1 MTANQIGLEMPQ
13 KELNLKI
20 GSEKNSFPVIVINDS
35 NQFAS
40 FQIDIIPSGIDAQD
54 VNYEWFT
61 VSPDVSVKIPPGDLV
76 EFVVSIIETPIS
88 GFTGIMNITVRVF
101 SIELREEN
109 RAVMRIILEEGAG
122 RSHLD
127 LDAPFYKIQAP
138 PLEDIE
144 IPILIGNPSKQNTNV
159 TLTCLDLPDSW
170 LPKGNIQQFPLKPG
184 AKFKITF
191 LCRPPFDHEAIS
203 QLYNFTIAVSHTN
216 GSPSESQC
224 TLEVLPKGSLEFL
237 CSPKKQTIPANR
249 TWTSWWKFWES
260 SPAIFTLIADNAS
273 NLPQKID
280 FEIENVQTSDYSD
293 FSFEISPNDA
303 TVEPFS
309 KTELILEINKSRSWF
324 AKVQKLYLFVKANW
338 QDPRVNTV
346 DEIQAVEVV
355 IKPVIPIILVVLLTL
370 LMLIPTWWLS
380 WLNPNNPF
388 PPHKGAVTSVQFD
401 GTGTYGISSSNDRTM
416 RKWDV
421 DGFHLPW
428 VNQDLGSIGEA
439 QKAIRVVRF
448 RPVNNDLVAAGLEN
462 GEIQIWDAHN
472 ISKSPLATFSNQSDD
487 RVFDLAYTLDSR
499 TLFSGHGSGT
509 VLRWDLQNLF
519 TNPPTQPSQIKKFDF
534 AVTSIALVGKDDS
547 TLAIA
552 GRYNQLVLWNWVKDT
567 VKVIPY
573 PKLGKQ
579 EEKGGQDDYIQSLSA
594 TDRKRSLL
602 ATGDNQG
609 YMSVWDLK
617 TCLQSN
623 RPCEMLDGWESAHH
637 GKPVRSVAFS
647 DEGCY
652 LASGGD
658 DKEVKLWMLTGNGK
672 RVSSFINGKTLEV
685 RPSNV
690 TAVDIHLTNKDVLTM
705 IGTAIGRVVGQQSER
720 LFNLGCDVNQ

>member
-1 MTANQIGLEMPQ
+1 MSANQIGLEMPQ
-13 KELNLKI
+13 KELNFKI
-20 GSEKNSFPVIVINDS
+20 GSDKNSFPVVVINDS

-40 FQIDIIPSGIDAQD
+40 FQIDIAAAGADTQTVD
-54 VNYEWFT
+54 YEWFT

-76 EFVVSIIETPIS
+76 EFVVSIIETPIP
-88 GFTGIMNITVRVF
+88 GFTGIMNITVKAF

-109 RAVMRIILEEGAG
+109 RAVMRIILAEGAG
-122 RSHLD
+122 RSNLD
-127 LDAPFYKIQAP
+127 LEAPFYKILAT
-138 PLEDIE
+138 PLEDTE
-144 IPILIGNPSKQNTNV
+144 IPILIGNSSKQNTNV
-159 TLTCLDLPDSW
+159 TLTCIGLPESW
-170 LPKGNIQQFPLKPG
+170 LPKGNIQQFPLKTG
-184 AKFKITF
+184 TKFKTSF
-191 LCRPPFDHEAIS
+191 LCKPPFDNDAIA
-203 QLYNFTIAVSHTN
+203 QIYNFTIAVSHTN
-216 GSPSESQC
+216 GTSSESQC
-224 TLEVLPKGSLEFL
+224 ALEVLPKGSLEFL
-237 CSPKKQTIPANR
+237 CSPKKQTIPAKR
-249 TWTSWWKFWES
+249 TWKSWWKFWQS
-260 SPAIFTLIADNAS
+260 SPAIFTLTANNDS

-280 FEIENVQTSDYSD
+280 FEIENFQTSDYTD
-293 FSFEISPNDA
+293 FSFEISPNEA

-309 KTELILEINKSRSWF
+309 KTELSLEINKPRSWF
-324 AKVQKLYLFVKANW
+324 AKVQKLNLFVKANW
-338 QDPRVNTV
+338 HDPRVNTV

-355 IKPVIPIILVVLLTL
+355 IKPVVPIILVVILLL

-401 GTGTYGISSSNDRTM
+401 GNGTYGISSSNDRTI

-421 DGFHLPW
+421 EGFYVPW

-439 QKAIRVVRF
+439 QKAIRVARF

-462 GEIQIWDAHN
+462 GEIQIWYAHN
-472 ISKSPLATFSNQSDD
+472 ISKRPLATFSNQSDD
-487 RVFDLAYTLDSR
+487 RVFDVAFTLDSR

-519 TNPPTQPSQIKKFDF
+519 TDPPTQPSQIKKFDF

-573 PKLGKQ
+573 PKV
-579 EEKGGQDDYIQSLSA
+579 GGQDDYIQSISA

-609 YMSVWDLK
+609 YIAVWDLK
-617 TCLQSN
+617 TCLQSD
-623 RPCEMLDGWESAHH
+623 RPCEMLDGWENAHH

-658 DKEVKLWMLTGNGK
+658 DKEVKLWMLSGVGK
-672 RVSSFINGKTLEV
+672 RVSSFINGKTLDV
-685 RPSNV
+685 RTSNV
-690 TAVDIHLTNKDVLTM
+690 NAVDIHLTNKDVLTM
-705 IGTAIGRVVGQQSER
+705 TGTAIGRVVGQQSER

>member
-1 MTANQIGLEMPQ
+1 MTANQIGLKMPQ

-20 GSEKNSFPVIVINDS
+20 GSEKNSFPVVVINDS

-40 FQIDIIPSGIDAQD
+40 FQIDIIPSGIDVQD
-54 VNYEWFT
+54 INYEWFT

-122 RSHLD
+122 RSQLD
-127 LDAPFYKIQAP
+127 LDAPFYKIQAT
-138 PLEDIE
+138 PLEDTE
-144 IPILIGNPSKQNTNV
+144 IPILVGNPSKQNTNV
-159 TLTCLDLPDSW
+159 TLTCIGLPDSW

-184 AKFKITF
+184 AKFKTAF
-191 LCRPPFDHEAIS
+191 LCNPPFDHEAIS
-203 QLYNFTIAVSHTN
+203 KLYNFTVAVSHTN

-249 TWTSWWKFWES
+249 TWTSWWKLWQS

-280 FEIENVQTSDYSD
+280 FEIENVLTSDYSD
-293 FSFEISPNDA
+293 FSFEISPNEA

-309 KTELILEINKSRSWF
+309 KTELSLEINKSRSWF

-355 IKPVIPIILVVLLTL
+355 IQPVIPMILVMILTL

-380 WLNPNNPF
+380 WLNPNSPF

-421 DGFHLPW
+421 DGFYLPW

-439 QKAIRVVRF
+439 QKAIRVARF

-472 ISKSPLATFSNQSDD
+472 IGKSPLATFSNQSDD

-579 EEKGGQDDYIQSLSA
+579 EEKGGQDDYIQSISA
-594 TDRKRSLL
+594 TDRKRNML

-609 YMSVWDLK
+609 YIAIWDLK
-617 TCLQSN
+617 TCLQSD

-658 DKEVKLWMLTGNGK
+658 DKEVMLWMLTGNGK
-672 RVSSFINGKTLEV
+672 RVSSFINGKTLNV

-705 IGTAIGRVVGQQSER
+705 TGTAIGRVVGQQSER

>member
-1 MTANQIGLEMPQ
+1 MSANQIGLEMPQ
-13 KELNLKI
+13 KELNFKI
-20 GSEKNSFPVIVINDS
+20 GSEKNSFPVVVINDS

-40 FQIDIIPSGIDAQD
+40 FQIDMVAAGADTQAID
-54 VNYEWFT
+54 YEWFT

-76 EFVVSIIETPIS
+76 EFVVSIIETPIP
-88 GFTGIMNITVRVF
+88 GFTGIMNITVKAF

-127 LDAPFYKIQAP
+127 LDAPLYKIQAT

-144 IPILIGNPSKQNTNV
+144 IPIVIGNPSRQNTNV
-159 TLTCLDLPDSW
+159 TLTCLGLPDSW

-184 AKFKITF
+184 AKFKTSF
-191 LCRPPFDHEAIS
+191 LCRVPFDRGAIA
-203 QLYNFTIAVSHTN
+203 QLYDFNIAVSHTN
-216 GSPSESQC
+216 GSSSESQC
-224 TLEVLPKGSLEFL
+224 SLEILPKGSLEFV
-237 CSPKKQTIPANR
+237 CSPKKQTIPAHR
-249 TWTSWWKFWES
+249 SWKLWWKFWQS
-260 SPAIFTLIADNAS
+260 SPAIFTLIADNSS

-280 FEIENVQTSDYSD
+280 FEIENVQTSDYTD
-293 FSFEISPNDA
+293 FSFEISPNEA
-303 TVEPFS
+303 TVEAFS
-309 KTELILEINKSRSWF
+309 KTEINLEINKSRSWF
-324 AKVQKLYLFVKANW
+324 AKIQKLYLFVKANW

-346 DEIQAVEVV
+346 DEIQAIEVV
-355 IKPVIPIILVVLLTL
+355 VKPVIPTILAVLLL
-370 LMLIPTWWLS
+370 VLMLIPTWWLS

-421 DGFHLPW
+421 EGFYLPW
-428 VNQDLGSIGEA
+428 VNQDLGAIGEA
-439 QKAIRVVRF
+439 QKAIRVARF

-472 ISKSPLATFSNQSDD
+472 ISKSPLAIFSNQSDD

-499 TLFSGHGSGT
+499 TLFSGHGSGA

-519 TNPPTQPSQIKKFDF
+519 TAPPTQPSQIKKFDF
-534 AVTSIALVGKDDS
+534 AVTAIALVGKDDS

-567 VKVIPY
+567 VKIIPY
-573 PKLGKQ
+573 PKV
-579 EEKGGQDDYIQSLSA
+579 GGQDDYIQSISA

-602 ATGDNQG
+602 ATGDTQG

-617 TCLQSN
+617 TCLQSD
-623 RPCEMLDGWESAHH
+623 RPCEMLDGWENAHH

-647 DEGCY
+647 NEGCY

-658 DKEVKLWMLTGNGK
+658 DKEAKLWMLTGNGK
-672 RVSSFINGKTLEV
+672 RVSSFINGKTLDV

-690 TAVDIHLTNKDVLTM
+690 NAVDIHLTAKDVLTM
-705 IGTAIGRVVGQQSER
+705 TGTAIGRVVGQQSDR
-720 LFNLGCDVNQ
+720 LFNLGCDQK